1 MYGSE
6 TWAAPPTVMER
17 LDCTELLRRLLG
29 YFWPRICHNEDLYA
43 ETDVTE
49 VVKEDLRT
57 LGMDRHFRRDVR
69 FLRIWN
75 SDEWIDS
82 VQAPAEDRE
91 GWAELCPRTAH
102 FGEDAGNQAMTS
114 ARRLSQGIAKLT
126 WYENPRKDVESGLQI
141 TETSM
146 VRSNPLVVQG
156 SREGNLR
163 VEQACE
169 ETSLKAPYHESD
181 VVRESEGKA
190 RNGVVDYGVKD
201 RRDKRNHPIS
211 RSTTIYPSPAF
222 TADSLTTSDS
232 WYATFNLRHFARG
245 RVHEAEIGVYMGIFR
260 LSKLCYYWSTEPVLA
275 APVVS
280 KIMIRHRQGESNLEN
295 PLDLVML
302 PSSVA
307 DAAVLEPMDGHL
319 DQDRDLYTD
328 N

>member
-1 MYGSE
+1 MMYGSE

-181 VVRESEGKA
+181 VEEQRLD
-190 RNGVVDYGVKD
+190 RVDG
-201 RRDKRNHPIS
+201 
-211 RSTTIYPSPAF
+211 
-222 TADSLTTSDS
+222 
-232 WYATFNLRHFARG
+232 LRHSI
-245 RVHEAEIGVYMGIFR
+245 EIGVYMGIFR

-275 APVVS
+275 APVF
-280 KIMIRHRQGESNLEN
+280 RQGESNLEN